1 MKTQFLA
8 LLLARVFATA
18 VQALTFILL
27 ARWAGVRDFGTV
39 GIIAGICAVLFTVA
53 DWGLSSYI
61 PRARAVGKNAD
72 VVTGIRMDFA
82 GNAVAGALAATAI
95 GLLSVPWGISAWFI
109 LVPIGLAMEQF
120 VEVALTIPI
129 ADKNKG
135 IFVLSL
141 VLRRLVSIAIFVS
154 LHLLAFE
161 AVASYAIAILTASAV
176 GLLHVLVVLRK
187 RLRGMHTRSSAA
199 ELYRS
204 LIPYLLANL
213 SAQSRTLDT
222 AFVGAVSSLSS
233 AGLYSAAF
241 RLINPLM
248 LVSSS
253 LVAVLLP
260 HAAQKDLKQTQ
271 RIGRV
276 LSCGAMALCV
286 AVIPVIGNAGQV
298 MEFLFGREFA
308 AAAPAFAFAV
318 AALPFLSLAP
328 PLGGLLQSQ
337 GFERFVAV
345 NGVTFAA
352 VNLALVVLGSV
363 LWGPAGA
370 AAGVAVAY
378 ACKSASLFIRL
389 QTARPRRDEPS
400 PLHGQTVQLRT
411 A

>member
-61 PRARAVGKNAD
+61 PRARAVGKNDD
-72 VVTGIRMDFA
+72 VVAGIRMDFV
-82 GNAVAGALAATAI
+82 GNAVAGTLAATVI
-95 GLLSVPWGISAWFI
+95 GALSVPLGISAWFI
-109 LVPIGLAMEQF
+109 LVPLGLAIEQF
-120 VEVALTIPI
+120 VEVALTVPI
-129 ADKNKG
+129 ADKNKRS
-135 IFVLSL
+135 FVFSL
-141 VLRRLVSIAIFVS
+141 VLRRVVSVVIFVS

-161 AVASYAIAILTASAV
+161 AVASYAIAVLTASAV
-176 GLLHVLVVLRK
+176 GFLHVVGVLRN
-187 RLRGMHTRSSAA
+187 RLGGMRTRSSSA
-199 ELYRS
+199 ELYRR

-222 AFVGAVSSLSS
+222 AVVGAVSSLSS

-241 RLINPLM
+241 RLVNPLM

-260 HAAQKDLKQTQ
+260 HASRKDLRQTR

-276 LSCGAMALCV
+276 LSCGAIILCV
-286 AVIPVIGNAGQV
+286 AMIPVISNAGQV

-308 AAAPAFAFAV
+308 AAAPAFALAI

-352 VNLALVVLGSV
+352 LNLALVFVGATF
-363 LWGPAGA
+363 WGPAGA
-370 AAGVAVAY
+370 AAGVAVTY
-378 ACKSASLFIRL
+378 AGKSMSLLIRL
-389 QTARPRRDEPS
+389 ETARRPDEPS
-400 PLHGQTVQLRT
+400 QLHGQTVQLRT